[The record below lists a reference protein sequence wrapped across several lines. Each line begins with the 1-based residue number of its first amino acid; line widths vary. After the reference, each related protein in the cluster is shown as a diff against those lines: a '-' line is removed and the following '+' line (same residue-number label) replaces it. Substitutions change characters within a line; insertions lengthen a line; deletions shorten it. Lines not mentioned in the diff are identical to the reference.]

1 VSPGSLFDV
10 YGTALAAGP
19 LSAPSSSQVRPLTLN
34 SVQVLVD
41 GTAAPLLYVGP
52 TQIVGQIPGSTA
64 IGTASVVVVN
74 GISSAAAGVTVQQA
88 APWIL
93 TYGTNRAIV
102 QNQDFSLNSSS
113 NPAQVGSYG
122 VAYMI
127 GSGPIFPNLPDGTP
141 APSSPLSKETLTTTV
156 TIGGAQASVSF
167 AGMAP
172 GFVGLVQVNFQVP
185 NLPAGD
191 YPIQVAI
198 GSAQSNTPTVS
209 VAH

>member
-1 VSPGSLFDV
+1 
-10 YGTALAAGP
+10 
-19 LSAPSSSQVRPLTLN
+19 
-34 SVQVLVD
+34 
-41 GTAAPLLYVGP
+41 
-52 TQIVGQIPGSTA
+52 
-64 IGTASVVVVN
+64 
-74 GISSAAAGVTVQQA
+74 
-88 APWIL
+88 
-93 TYGTNRAIV
+93 
-102 QNQDFSLNSSS
+102 
-113 NPAQVGSYG
+113 
-122 VAYMI
+122 MI